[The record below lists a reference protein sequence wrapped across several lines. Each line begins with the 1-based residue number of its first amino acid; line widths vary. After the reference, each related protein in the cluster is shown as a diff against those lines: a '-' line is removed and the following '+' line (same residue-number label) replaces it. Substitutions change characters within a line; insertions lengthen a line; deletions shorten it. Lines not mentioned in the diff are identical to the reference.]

1 MQDRFKYRFWD
12 KKNNLMINPSEQLS
26 DGEYIKIEGMYLKD
40 EWYITPEITLTD
52 SLNYFD
58 NRPFEIMQCTGLK
71 DKNGK
76 LIYEGDII
84 EIMHS
89 MGKKAVVYW
98 DNEKCCFKLKG
109 KKIAYNALIT
119 IRNDYFE
126 IIGNIC
132 ENQELLKEGE

>member
-1 MQDRFKYRFWD
+1 MQDRFRFRFWD
-12 KKNNLMINPSEQLS
+12 EKAQKWFHFGFETFPTYEKQIWEA
-26 DGEYIKIEGMYLKD
+26 
-40 EWYITPEITLTD
+40 LTD
-52 SLNYFD
+52 GKKIYQS
-58 NRPFEIMQCTGLK
+58 TGIK

-126 IIGNIC
+126 IIGNIYK
-132 ENQELLKEGE
+132 NQELLKEG